1 MIARFWSA
9 RLSAVHLPT
18 YRRHIEQRVLPVLK
32 GIEGYMGA
40 ELLQRP
46 DGDAIEVI
54 VVTWW
59 RSLDAIR
66 AFAGDDLE
74 QAVVAEEVRPLLSAW
89 DRRVRHYEVGLRDEP

>member
-1 MIARFWSA
+1 MIARLWSA
-9 RLSAVHLPT
+9 RLPAVQLPA

-59 RSLDAIR
+59 TSLDAIR